1 MFLMLALNV
10 PMGLP
15 CTTAILSLANFS
27 TFGPHEDED
36 VVLLEGMPLSGFK
49 H

>member
-1 MFLMLALNV
+1 MFPMLALNV

-15 CTTAILSLANFS
+15 CTMAFLSLADLS
-27 TFGPHEDED
+27 TFGPHEDEG
-36 VVLLEGMPLSGFK
+36 VVFLEGMPLSGFK